1 LQRVISRR
9 DRVLLRRARIN
20 GNRSAIGALSAKG
33 DEMNAVIRMAAVL
46 ALATFIGRA
55 GMAADPIKIGVV
67 NEITGVQAQA
77 GEFTVNGIKLAQEEI
92 NTAGGILGRRIEL
105 QIEDNQSSNP
115 GTVLAF
121 SKLGGRGDIAGI
133 IGPIRSTQIQ
143 AASPTIAKSGIPTMI
158 GGTDTSLT
166 HVNNRWV
173 FRARPNDSYSSRVI
187 ADFGVNTLKLRKWA
201 IIHSTD
207 AFGSGGAKALTA
219 ALAAQGITPV
229 LDQGYTN
236 NSQDFAAVVLSI
248 KKADADI
255 LATYM
260 TLESDV
266 GIFARQ
272 LRQLGVTIPW
282 VGSPSIIAVTSLK
295 LAGETLHGTYAI
307 TDFTTDANDLTRAFV
322 KKYRDKYGINP
333 DTFASWSYDATQV
346 LALAIRNAGSTE
358 PEAVRSAILAI
369 KGYKGLEGT
378 YEFDQNGD
386 GLHGYNIVRNE
397 GGRIVFMKRVD
408 FPVQ

>member
-1 LQRVISRR
+1 MRTTIRR
-9 DRVLLRRARIN
+9 MTLVVAMLCA
-20 GNRSAIGALSAKG
+20 AAGAH
-33 DEMNAVIRMAAVL
+33 
-46 ALATFIGRA
+46 
-55 GMAADPIKIGVV
+55 AADPIKIGVV

-92 NTAGGILGRRIEL
+92 NRAGGVLGRPIEL
-105 QIEDNQSSNP
+105 QIEDNQSTNP

-133 IGPIRSTQIQ
+133 VGPIRSTQVQ
-143 AASPTIAKSGIPTMI
+143 AASPTIAKSGVPTMI

-166 HVNNRWV
+166 HVNNRWL

-187 ADFGVNTLKLRKWA
+187 ADFGINTLKLKKWA

-248 KKADADI
+248 KKSDADI

-260 TLESDV
+260 TLEPDV

-295 LAGETLHGTYAI
+295 LAAESLYGTYAI
-307 TDFTTDANDLTRAFV
+307 TDFTTEANDMTRGFM
-322 KKYRDKYGINP
+322 KKYREKYGVNP
-333 DTFASWSYDATQV
+333 DTFASWSYDATQI
-346 LALAIRNAGSTE
+346 LALAIRNAGSTQ
-358 PEAVRSAILAI
+358 PEAVRAAILAI

-386 GLHGYNIVRNE
+386 GLHGYSIVKND
-397 GGRIVFMKRVD
+397 GGKIVFIKRVD

>member
-1 LQRVISRR
+1 MKTTIRIRAALGVA
-9 DRVLLRRARIN
+9 LLLGTA
-20 GNRSAIGALSAKG
+20 
-33 DEMNAVIRMAAVL
+33 
-46 ALATFIGRA
+46 ALAA
-55 GMAADPIKIGVV
+55 EPIKIGVV

-92 NTAGGILGRRIEL
+92 NNAGGVLGRRIEL
-105 QIEDNQSSNP
+105 QIEDNQSTNP

-133 IGPIRSTQIQ
+133 VGPIRSTQVQ

-166 HVNNRWV
+166 HVNNRWL

-187 ADFGVNTLKLRKWA
+187 ADFGVNTLKMKKWA

-219 ALAAQGITPV
+219 ALAAQGVTPV

-248 KKADADI
+248 KKSEADI

-260 TLESDV
+260 TLEPDV

-282 VGSPSIIAVTSLK
+282 VGSPSLIAVTSLN
-295 LAGETLHGTYAI
+295 LAGESLYGTYAI
-307 TDFTTDANDLTRAFV
+307 TDFTTGANDLTRSFM
-322 KKYRDKYGINP
+322 KKYHNKSGVNP

-346 LALAIRNAGSTE
+346 LALAIRTAGSTE
-358 PEAVRSAILAI
+358 PEAVRLAILAI

-386 GLHGYNIVRNE
+386 GLHGYNIVKND
-397 GGRIVFMKRVD
+397 GGKIVFIKRVD
-408 FPVQ
+408 FPAQ